1 MCVALHPPSAHQYL
15 YEKDGDEKQC
25 AGCIAEVEMKSP
37 VIEYERAYDAL
48 ADIVGEAHAAVG
60 HDETHGAAE
69 ACGVEGEEEGC
80 DDDEHEA
87 AFV

>member
-15 YEKDGDEKQC
+15 YEKYDDEEQRT
-25 AGCIAEVEMKSP
+25 GCIAEVEMESP
-37 VIEYERAYDAL
+37 VIEYERAYNAL

-60 HDETHGAAE
+60 HDEPHGAAE
-69 ACGVEGEEEGC
+69 ACSVEGEKERS

-87 AFV
+87 ALV